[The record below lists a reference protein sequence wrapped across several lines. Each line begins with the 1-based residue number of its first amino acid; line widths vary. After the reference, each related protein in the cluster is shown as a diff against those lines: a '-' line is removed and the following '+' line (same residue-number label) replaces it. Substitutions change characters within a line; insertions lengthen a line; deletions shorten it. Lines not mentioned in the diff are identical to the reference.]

1 MREKKVRELI
11 HVCIDHHEMNEH
23 KYRRL
28 YSGGERGTTDVTK
41 DEVIDLILEHL
52 GMEVHEFAPRRA
64 ELVKI
69 EDEEPS

>member
-1 MREKKVRELI
+1 MREGKVRELI
-11 HVCIDHHEMNEH
+11 DTIIDYHEGNEH
-23 KYRRL
+23 RYRRM
-28 YSGGERGTTDVTK
+28 YSNGERGTTDVTK

-52 GMEVHEFAPRRA
+52 GMKVHEFTPRRA